1 VGGYGGAGETGASG
15 SAGASGS
22 TVSFSLPTTA
32 TIGVKYWFC
41 DSADIIVTTGTP
53 TDTATVGHVLL
64 CSIAITSGVMKISQ
78 HHEGVITAPV
88 VVLPYIAA

>member
-1 VGGYGGAGETGASG
+1 LGASG
-15 SAGASGS
+15 EAGEEGDDGE

-41 DSADIIVTTGTP
+41 DSADIIVTTTPP

-64 CSIAITSGVMKISQ
+64 CSIAITDGVMKISQ
-78 HHEGVITAPV
+78 HHEGCVTAPV
-88 VVLPYIAA
+88 VTLPYIAA